1 MNTMKSP
8 HSAQRLVVVL
18 LSVLVLLISVAWL
31 GGAFTDK
38 IEPGVVS
45 TPAMAD
51 SDVHRVSATAVPV
64 VEPVPASLTAKQ
76 NTLISSRILARITSI
91 NVRSGDT
98 VSPGQL
104 LVQLEQADLQARAKQ
119 VSEQVRAI
127 QARLKEAVQ
136 NLERMTK
143 LHRDGM
149 VAKADLDRAQA
160 NQQALAA
167 DLSGAKLAL
176 EDAQTSVTYTEIRA
190 PIAGRVIDRFAEP
203 GDTATPGKNLLSL
216 YNPLSLQVEAPVR
229 EQLAVNL
236 KIGDP
241 VTVEIP
247 TLKKSL
253 AAFVEEIVPA
263 ADPNSRSFSVKARFE
278 FDASLLPGMY
288 ARLLLP
294 VGTEQKLLIP
304 KERIANVGQLD
315 VVWLRKGDQVER
327 RFIKLGDWHDA
338 TQVEVVSGLSVGDEV
353 LSVRVEGR

>member
-1 MNTMKSP
+1 MNSIKRP
-8 HSAQRLVVVL
+8 HSAQRLIVMLVA
-18 LSVLVLLISVAWL
+18 VLVLLISVAWL

-45 TPAMAD
+45 TPALAE
-51 SDVHRVSATAVPV
+51 SDVYRVSATPVPV

-76 NTLISSRILARITSI
+76 NTLISPRILARITAI

-98 VSPGQL
+98 VSAGQL
-104 LVQLEQADLQARAKQ
+104 LAQLEQTDLQARAKQ

-127 QARLKEAVQ
+127 QARLKEAEQ

-203 GDTATPGKNLLSL
+203 GDTATPGKPLLSL
-216 YNPLSLQVEAPVR
+216 YNPMSLQVEAQVR
-229 EQLAVNL
+229 ETLAIKL

-247 TLKKSL
+247 TLNKSL

-263 ADPNSRSFSVKARFE
+263 ADPNSRSFAVKARFD

-294 VGTEQKLLIP
+294 IGTEQKLLIP
-304 KERIANVGQLD
+304 QSRIAKVGQLD

-338 TQVEVVSGLSVGDEV
+338 TQVEVVSGLAEGDEV
-353 LSVRVEGR
+353 LPVSVDGQ